1 MGDGR
6 ERFRSPQ
13 DALGRLDDDPGLE
26 HGSSPGENLRA
37 HIASLTPFARLAPY
51 SALPLFRA
59 LPALSLS
66 GGGSVYTR
74 IDPKFSSVNEDDIP
88 SKQLI
93 RLCPGPWALTLP
105 GTWETIPVT
114 VLLVSDETLP
124 GVS

>member
-1 MGDGR
+1 MSLWP
-6 ERFRSPQ
+6 RFDQTPQ
-13 DALGRLDDDPGLE
+13 IPPAP
-26 HGSSPGENLRA
+26 SSGEARA
-37 HIASLTPFARLAPY
+37 RQASLQPR
-51 SALPLFRA
+51 RA